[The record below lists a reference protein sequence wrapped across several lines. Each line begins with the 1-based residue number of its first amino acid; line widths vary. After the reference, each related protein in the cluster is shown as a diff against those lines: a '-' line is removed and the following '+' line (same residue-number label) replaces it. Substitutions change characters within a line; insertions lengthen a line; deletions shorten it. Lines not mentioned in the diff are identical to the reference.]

1 MRKIPSLNSDHE
13 MKLTDQF
20 IDLKNGGIWITERQD
35 IMFTGG
41 LLGVYLAN
49 VALMFAGAGPIYHG
63 IRSVIGI
70 VTREMCPFF
79 IFIIPFG
86 LWGALLCIALFIVG
100 VITMFLAPFNLVL
113 HLILGIIQT
122 TALIKKIS

>member
-1 MRKIPSLNSDHE
+1 

-20 IDLKNGGIWITERQD
+20 IDLKNGGIWITETQD
-35 IMFTGG
+35 IMFTGW

-49 VALMFAGAGPIYHG
+49 VVLVFAGAGPIYHG
-63 IRSVIGI
+63 LRSVIGI

-79 IFIIPFG
+79 VFIIPFG

-100 VITMFLAPFNLVL
+100 VITMFLAPLNLVL
-113 HLILGIIQT
+113 HLVLGIIQT
-122 TALIKKIS
+122 IKLLKKA